1 MARALVSGA
10 RALVCGARALVSV
23 ARALVAGPRRAQSAG
38 TRRAGASSTRTYGET
53 TSPQSTAPTR
63 TPNRDRGLNT
73 LAFTRMTDKGERPL
87 PRYTRS
93 ALPQA
98 LPSPPSWHT
107 RTRAPVGETGSPGR
121 SEPGR
126 LTTATRVSAS
136 ECCRRSSTSAS
147 SSAPAGLQRHTTAGL
162 PRLRAAETITLT
174 IFGRAAQ
181 LSRSEPE
188 DHLPQ
193 RSPATAEP
201 MSTAKP
207 RGGTSGSAGEPQPE
221 IPHSITFGS
230 AGLSSRSGRRRHDQG
245 LQELPD
251 AR

>member
-126 LTTATRVSAS
+126 LTTATRGIHKRMLSSLFNIGFIVGARGATAAHHRGSTAAARSRDDHPHHFRPGRSTIS
-136 ECCRRSSTSAS
+136 ERTRRSPPAAFTCHGRANEHRK
-147 SSAPAGLQRHTTAGL
+147 APRRYIRLGRGTTAG
-162 PRLRAAETITLT
+162 
-174 IFGRAAQ
+174 
-181 LSRSEPE
+181 
-188 DHLPQ
+188 D
-193 RSPATAEP
+193 PALDYVWE
-201 MSTAKP
+201 
-207 RGGTSGSAGEPQPE
+207 
-221 IPHSITFGS
+221 
-230 AGLSSRSGRRRHDQG
+230 RRFVQS
-245 LQELPD
+245 
-251 AR
+251 